1 MSLFSGNRNTFA
13 RAIAVGSLTLV
24 TGGLLVACGSDDSTV
39 TSTPVTSSVVASS
52 SSTAAPSSS
61 GSAAATTTI
70 SAPPT
75 SPGAAATAPP
85 EQPQSIEGFPGPT
98 NVEVSPESQA
108 FLDGLKAKGIAPEG
122 DGSIAV
128 NTANYICAAN
138 AQGTSDAEVLA
149 LVTAV
154 VGSASP
160 DGTAIT
166 PEQAT
171 ANAQIYIDV
180 ANATFCK

>member
-13 RAIAVGSLTLV
+13 RAIAVGSLTLI
-24 TGGLLVACGSDDSTV
+24 TGGMLVACGSDDSTV
-39 TSTPVTSSVVASS
+39 TSTPPTTSAAASS
-52 SSTAAPSSS
+52 SAASSS
-61 GSAAATTTI
+61 ASASATTTA
-70 SAPPT
+70 SAAPT

-98 NVEVSPESQA
+98 EVEVSPEAQA
-108 FLDGLKAKGIAPEG
+108 FLDGLKAKGITPEG

-138 AQGTSDAEVLA
+138 VQGTSDEEILA

-154 VGSASP
+154 VGSAST

-166 PEQAT
+166 SEQAT
-171 ANAQIYIDV
+171 ANAQVYIDV

>member
-13 RAIAVGSLTLV
+13 RAIAVGSLTLI
-24 TGGLLVACGSDDSTV
+24 TGGMLVACGSDDSTV
-39 TSTPVTSSVVASS
+39 TSTPTTTSAAASS
-52 SSTAAPSSS
+52 SAASSS
-61 GSAAATTTI
+61 ASASATTTA
-70 SAPPT
+70 SAAPT

-98 NVEVSPESQA
+98 EVEVNPQAQA
-108 FLDGLKAKGIAPEG
+108 FLDGLKAKGVTPEG
-122 DGSIAV
+122 DGSIAI

-138 AQGTSDAEVLA
+138 VQGTSDEEILA

-154 VGSASP
+154 VGSAAT

-166 PEQAT
+166 SEQAT

>member
-13 RAIAVGSLTLV
+13 RAIAVGSLTLI
-24 TGGLLVACGSDDSTV
+24 TGGMLVACGSDDSTV
-39 TSTPVTSSVVASS
+39 TSTPPTTSAAASS
-52 SSTAAPSSS
+52 SAASSS
-61 GSAAATTTI
+61 ASASATTTA
-70 SAPPT
+70 SAAPT

-98 NVEVSPESQA
+98 EVEVSPEAQA
-108 FLDGLKAKGIAPEG
+108 FLDGLKAKGITPEG

-138 AQGTSDAEVLA
+138 AQGTSDEEILA

-154 VGSASP
+154 VGSAST

-166 PEQAT
+166 SEQAT
-171 ANAQIYIDV
+171 ANAQVYIDV